1 MHVVKGAFALF
12 AGLYVLTAGISTVG
26 AENNEVRFTK
36 GFIDQ
41 SRTCSL
47 SIHEYVSNNGEAAVR
62 ADGSVIEAEGLLP
75 DGAVPVSDA
84 GFCCMKIADPD
95 FSLSDGSGIAGPARF
110 TGLSPKLKDLLSE
123 LNINSSAN
131 LDKSC
136 DINEISELIKS
147 ANAVSVS
154 SVSELAAR
162 FGVRLPDTDEEGIA
176 TVNDLSQGIYLVA
189 ETKIPDGHIPCDPFC
204 VALPQ
209 TNISEMSIGNI
220 KYGPGEIWLY
230 DISVYP
236 KSRSVSVQKAIIVAE
251 KNEKGE
257 TVGEKYENSVTA
269 CIGDTVKYTIIA
281 DVPKLPDGSRNRL
294 YEIEDMMDP
303 GLVYAGDIRL
313 ALGENAETAA
323 LLTMN
328 SDYKLDTSKGPADIR
343 ITFTK
348 KGLARLDE
356 TERESHVYV
365 YYSASLNKNMVIADP
380 GNVNAAS
387 LLYGTNHSADIK
399 VVSGPVTVYTY
410 MLTLK
415 KTFSPSKDHFGDVRF
430 SLSGENGRIHF
441 VKESDGVYHPAC
453 ADDENDQT
461 TLTSPNDSTGVLVL
475 KGLANGTYTLTEEE
489 TVPDYSLLGES
500 IEIIIRNRNM
510 SVDVQNRKAI
520 DLVHTG
526 GRGLVP
532 VICGAVFLIAI
543 GSWIIL
549 RASD

>member
-26 AENNEVRFTK
+26 AENNEVSCTK

-62 ADGSVIEAEGLLP
+62 ADGSVIETEGLLP
-75 DGAVPVSDA
+75 DGAVPVSDV
-84 GFCCMKIADPD
+84 GFCCMKIASPD
-95 FSLSDGSGIAGPARF
+95 FSLSDGAGIAGPARF
-110 TGLSPKLKDLLSE
+110 TGLSPKLRDLLSE
-123 LNINSSAN
+123 LNITSSAD

-136 DINEISELIKS
+136 DVNEISEMIKA

-162 FGVRLPDTDEEGIA
+162 YGVRLPDTDEEGIA

-236 KSRSVSVQKAIIVAE
+236 KSRSVSLQKAIIVAE

-257 TVGEKYENSVTA
+257 TVGEKYETNVTA

-365 YYSASLNKNMVIADP
+365 YYSANLDKNMVIADP

-430 SLSGENGRIHF
+430 SLSGDNGKIHF

-453 ADDENDQT
+453 ADDEDDQT

-510 SVDVQNRKAI
+510 SVDVQNRKSI

-526 GRGLVP
+526 GRGLIL

>member
-1 MHVVKGAFALF
+1 
-12 AGLYVLTAGISTVG
+12 
-26 AENNEVRFTK
+26 
-36 GFIDQ
+36 
-41 SRTCSL
+41 
-47 SIHEYVSNNGEAAVR
+47 
-62 ADGSVIEAEGLLP
+62 
-75 DGAVPVSDA
+75 
-84 GFCCMKIADPD
+84 
-95 FSLSDGSGIAGPARF
+95 
-110 TGLSPKLKDLLSE
+110 
-123 LNINSSAN
+123 
-131 LDKSC
+131 
-136 DINEISELIKS
+136 
-147 ANAVSVS
+147 
-154 SVSELAAR
+154 
-162 FGVRLPDTDEEGIA
+162 
-176 TVNDLSQGIYLVA
+176 
-189 ETKIPDGHIPCDPFC
+189 
-204 VALPQ
+204 
-209 TNISEMSIGNI
+209 MSIGNI

-236 KSRSVSVQKAIIVAE
+236 KSRSVSLQKAIIVAE
-251 KNEKGE
+251 KDEKGE
-257 TVGEKYENSVTA
+257 TVGEKYETNVTA

-365 YYSASLNKNMVIADP
+365 YYSANLDKNMVIADP

-387 LLYGTNHSADIK
+387 LLYGTSHSADIK

-430 SLSGENGRIHF
+430 SLSGENGKIHF

-532 VICGAVFLIAI
+532 VICGAVFLIAV

-549 RASD
+549 RTSD